1 MITTVPKCLSKGV
14 LWQVYPL
21 HDNNCLEEL
30 QRSWVKQLFGVQP
43 LDKISEYFGIKIAFY
58 FSWLGHYTWALTVP
72 ALVGLLFW
80 VFFNGKGEFLEDVGF
95 VMFSF
100 FNVIWATIYLE
111 SWKRR
116 SAELSHTWGTG
127 DTKSELLSE
136 PRVQYQGDEQI
147 SEVTGK
153 PEPHFPAWKRNIF
166 RFVLHY

>member
-1 MITTVPKCLSKGV
+1 MMNDFS
-14 LWQVYPL
+14 
-21 HDNNCLEEL
+21 
-30 QRSWVKQLFGVQP
+30 
-43 LDKISEYFGIKIAFY
+43 DKISEYFGIKIAFY

-127 DTKSELLSE
+127 DAKSELLAE
-136 PRVQYQGDEQI
+136 PRVQYQ
-147 SEVTGK
+147 V
-153 PEPHFPAWKRNIF
+153 
-166 RFVLHY
+166 